1 MKFKQMTAHE
11 LANLLLAGPNVPVL
25 IEDQEI
31 CLVAHDR
38 INVATIAHDTKGPCV
53 SLSVLATAN
62 RNFKNFKYANDGNLY
77 VYRSLPC
84 RNNLGLDRT
93 FSICGTDTQGG
104 SGVLEWCNDLGDA
117 KYMYR
122 RMVNYP
128 QFVDLKIYNEGQ
140 LCTFPI
146 GEL

>member
-1 MKFKQMTAHE
+1 MDFKQMTAHE
-11 LANLLLAGPNVPVL
+11 LANLLLAGPDIPVL
-25 IEDQEI
+25 VEDQEI
-31 CLVAHDR
+31 GLVAHSR
-38 INVATIAHDTKGPCV
+38 INVATVAHDTKGSCV
-53 SLSVLATAN
+53 SISALVTAGRN
-62 RNFKNFKYANDGNLY
+62 RNFKYVSAGNLY
-77 VYRSLPC
+77 VYRGLLC
-84 RNNLGLDRT
+84 KNNLGLDRT

-104 SGVLEWCNDLGDA
+104 SGVLEWCNDLSDA
-117 KYMYR
+117 KDMYR